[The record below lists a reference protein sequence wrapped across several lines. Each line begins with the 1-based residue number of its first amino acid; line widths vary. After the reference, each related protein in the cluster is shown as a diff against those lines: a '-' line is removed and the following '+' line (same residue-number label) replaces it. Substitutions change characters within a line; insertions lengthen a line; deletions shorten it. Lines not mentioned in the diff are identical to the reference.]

1 MKKILSF
8 VAIVL
13 LFGCTS
19 QNNKDI
25 FKEARQHLSRQEFP
39 EAVSNLKEIL
49 STNPDKE
56 TAFKAALEIAKV
68 YHAHAIKS
76 IPNDESLKIA
86 VEYYKRANKIDPKAE
101 EAPKAL
107 FLAGFIEANQLNDLT
122 AARATYNKF
131 IKMYPDNPMVESA
144 KKEIQNLGVPPEKII
159 EKSLAPNELKKR

>member
-1 MKKILSF
+1 MKKVLSI

-13 LFGCTS
+13 LFGCS
-19 QNNKDI
+19 SKSNKDI
-25 FKEARQHLSRQEFP
+25 FKEARRHLSRQEFP

-49 STNPDKE
+49 SANPEKG

-76 IPNDESLKIA
+76 VPKDESLKIA
-86 VEYYKRANKIDPKAE
+86 VEYYKRANKIDPQAE

-107 FLAGFIEANQLNDLT
+107 FLAGFIEANELHDFNS
-122 AARATYNKF
+122 ARATYNKF

-159 EKSLAPNELKKR
+159 EKSLAPDEIKKK